1 MKTGSL
7 LQLARL
13 RRSSRLDGYAS
24 IGDFHDGIFECDHVS
39 PLTKSGCNV
48 DAEIMIVAQDWSSS
62 DVLGR
67 VPPDLHVAALGFD
80 PKFPTNSNLDDLLV
94 RHFGLNRA
102 ECYLTNLF
110 PFIKTGKASA
120 GIPLKDLVA
129 SAQRFT
135 LKEVQIVSPH
145 LVICLGL
152 KTFLAMMR
160 ARGLKGSP
168 NMDQAINSP
177 FEFANAKIHCVAHT
191 GALGMN
197 NRGRGQVEK
206 DWQQLAASMPI
217 IDARPRR
224 SLLSP

>member
-1 MKTGSL
+1 MKTEAL

-13 RRSSRLDGYAS
+13 RQSARLDGYAS

-39 PLTKSGCNV
+39 PWTKSGCNV
-48 DAEIMIVAQDWSSS
+48 DAEIMIVGQDWSSS
-62 DVLGR
+62 DALGR
-67 VPPDLHVAALGFD
+67 DPPDLHSAALGFS
-80 PKFPTNSNLDDLLV
+80 PKFPTNSNLDDLLE

-110 PFIKTGKASA
+110 PFIKPGNAST
-120 GIPLKDLVA
+120 GIPLKDLVV

-135 LKEVQIVSPH
+135 LSEVQIVSPQ
-145 LVICLGL
+145 LVICLGRR
-152 KTFLAMMR
+152 TFLALMR
-160 ARGLKGSP
+160 AVGLKGSP
-168 NMDQAINSP
+168 KMDQAVNSP
-177 FEFANAKIHCVAHT
+177 FEFANAMIHCVAHT

-217 IDARPRR
+217 NRR
-224 SLLSP
+224 L